1 MGVCFLVQLVYYLVS
16 GGKQK
21 ICKHT
26 GVYVG
31 VFSNLQIQEAIASG
45 HIVCVPFNEKH
56 VSEASLDITLGYH
69 YYRTEVQ
76 QTRTIYNPFDKE
88 DVERYF
94 DGPYKALP
102 HEQWI
107 AKYGFK
113 PINNIPLD
121 HAVIAL
127 KPGERILAHSHEF
140 FGIKPPG
147 ACELKSRS
155 SWGRNGVAVCFDAGW
170 IDPGYI
176 NRLTLEIYNLNK
188 YETVLLPVGERI
200 GQIIFHETGEV
211 AGSYGDGR
219 DEGFSGKYQKGTD
232 PVVVMRTWSPQQMLP
247 RAWKD
252 KRELP
257 VVIEGVPYE

>member
-1 MGVCFLVQLVYYLVS
+1 MFLSTTAILLCKWWETKINVHAGVF
-16 GGKQK
+16 
-21 ICKHT
+21 
-26 GVYVG
+26 VG
-31 VFSNLQIQEAIASG
+31 VFSNLQIQDAIRSG
-45 HIVCVPFNEKH
+45 HIVCVPYNEKH

-94 DGPYKALP
+94 DGPYKALS
-102 HEQWI
+102 HKQWI
-107 AKYGFK
+107 SKYGFS
-113 PINNIPLD
+113 PIKNIPLD
-121 HAVIAL
+121 HPVIAL

-176 NRLTLEIYNLNK
+176 NRLTLEVYNLNK

-219 DEGFSGKYQKGTD
+219 DSGFSGKYQKGND
-232 PVVVMRTWSPQQMLP
+232 LDSLIRTWAPSQMLP
-247 RAWKD
+247 KAWKD

-257 VVIEGVPYE
+257 TIIEGIPYE